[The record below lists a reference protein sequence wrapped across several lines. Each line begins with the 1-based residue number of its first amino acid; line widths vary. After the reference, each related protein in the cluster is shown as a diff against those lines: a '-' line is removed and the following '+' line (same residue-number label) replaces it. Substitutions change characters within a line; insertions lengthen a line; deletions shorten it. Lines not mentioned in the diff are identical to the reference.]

1 MNEKD
6 GRGNGIGRNKEGK
19 CKYLNHP
26 RRKNGSRSFSPPL
39 PWPLPLFRSPS
50 PTSSS
55 SSSLF
60 VFLPPP
66 CLSHLLAECRGLLQ
80 TSLPYCLEPAFLGQG
95 LISTPPP
102 PMCISWV
109 WIQCFVCLVSF
120 DVCDAWTEDRQVF
133 EFSYYWTGLKGPVGS
148 KLLENT
154 CSQEFTEI
162 TEICPLCI

>member
-50 PTSSS
+50 PSSSS

-102 PMCISWV
+102 QCVFLGFEYSVLCAWLVLMCVMHERKIDRYSSSV
-109 WIQCFVCLVSF
+109 IIELV
-120 DVCDAWTEDRQVF
+120 
-133 EFSYYWTGLKGPVGS
+133 
-148 KLLENT
+148 
-154 CSQEFTEI
+154 
-162 TEICPLCI
+162 